1 MLGASDLRYLK
12 RSQSRST
19 KIGAWVLAGVAC
31 IFTVGGIL
39 NIGLAARLAAMQAIG
54 FQELLQQWLQGV
66 QIDAQY
72 SGLFLLAIN
81 RFQMGIF
88 GLIYGMIMAV
98 LFCTYIKSIQRHR
111 RILRFV
117 KEHSQGSS

>member
-19 KIGAWVLAGVAC
+19 KIGAWVLAAVAC
-31 IFTVGGIL
+31 VFAVGGIL

-54 FQELLQQWLQGV
+54 LQELLRQWFQGV

-72 SGLFLLAIN
+72 SGVFLLAIN

-88 GLIYGMIMAV
+88 GLVYGMIMAV

-117 KEHSQGSS
+117 DEHSQRSS